1 MVNVQNNNIAF
12 GSRFAPTEPLRKM
25 FYDINSSM
33 SGDIMPG
40 KTITNALEA
49 LLNDGKDDIIEIT
62 GNRFGNKVTAKVNN
76 EEIVSSC
83 IEDLSFKALGN
94 AVRNVIVSLA
104 EKRNENL
111 NIYKA
116 LNFEDKIVKTH
127 KRKVIDYVNKPE
139 TSLDDIISFATKQKF
154 NIISNIQKA
163 NRKKLDKIAENIFGE
178 DRYYKAFKEYD

>member
-1 MVNVQNNNIAF
+1 MVNIQNNNIAF

-25 FYDINSSM
+25 FYDINSSI
-33 SGDIMPG
+33 SDDIMPG
-40 KTITNALEA
+40 KAITNALEA

-62 GNRFGNKVTAKVNN
+62 GSRFRNKVTAKVNN

-83 IEDLSFKALGN
+83 VDCTPFKALGN
-94 AVRNVIVSLA
+94 AVRSVIVSLA
-104 EKRNENL
+104 RKRNENL

-139 TSLDDIISFATKQKF
+139 TSLDDIISFTTKQQF
-154 NIISNIQKA
+154 NIISNIKKA

-178 DRYYKAFKEYD
+178 DRYYKPFKDYD